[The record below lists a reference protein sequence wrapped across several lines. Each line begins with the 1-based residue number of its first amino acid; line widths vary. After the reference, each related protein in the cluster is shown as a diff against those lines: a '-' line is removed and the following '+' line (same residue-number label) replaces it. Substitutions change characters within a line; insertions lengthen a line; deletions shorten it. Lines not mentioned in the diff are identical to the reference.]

1 MSFYAVFE
9 QILVLFIILIA
20 GYIAR
25 KLDVVDDRM
34 TKGFSSL
41 LLKLALPALII
52 DSLQQTYSPELLREG
67 GLILLIS
74 FVVYGASGVLALF
87 LPRLLRSEQGE
98 IGVFRFALLFSNVGF
113 MGYPVVLAIF
123 GQEGL
128 FYAAI
133 YNLPFNLLV
142 FTLGVVVMTLGAGDN
157 THLINWRMFISPA
170 VVAVLIGFALFVFGL
185 KLPGPIAQSIK
196 MIGSLTTPLSMIIV
210 GALLSSINARE
221 IFSNWRVYAIST
233 ARLIIIPVL
242 VWLSL
247 RLLTDNVLLVGVP
260 TIIAAMPAAANT
272 AILAQEYGASPR
284 LASQVVF
291 ISTLLSVLT
300 IPLLVYLIL

>member
-1 MSFYAVFE
+1 
-9 QILVLFIILIA
+9 
-20 GYIAR
+20 
-25 KLDVVDDRM
+25 
-34 TKGFSSL
+34 
-41 LLKLALPALII
+41 
-52 DSLQQTYSPELLREG
+52 
-67 GLILLIS
+67 
-74 FVVYGASGVLALF
+74 
-87 LPRLLRSEQGE
+87 
-98 IGVFRFALLFSNVGF
+98 
-113 MGYPVVLAIF
+113 
-123 GQEGL
+123 
-128 FYAAI
+128 
-133 YNLPFNLLV
+133 
-142 FTLGVVVMTLGAGDN
+142 
-157 THLINWRMFISPA
+157 
-170 VVAVLIGFALFVFGL
+170 
-185 KLPGPIAQSIK
+185 QSIK

>member
-1 MSFYAVFE
+1 MSFYTVFE
-9 QILVLFIILIA
+9 QIFVLFIILVA
-20 GYIAR
+20 GYIVR
-25 KLDVVDDRM
+25 KLEVFDDRM
-34 TKGFSSL
+34 TKGLSSL

-52 DSLQQTYSPELLREG
+52 DSLQQTYSPQLLRES

-74 FVVYGASGVLALF
+74 FVVYGASGGVAAF
-87 LPRLLRSEQGE
+87 FPGILRSEQGE
-98 IGVFRFALLFSNVGF
+98 LGVFRFSLLFSNVGF

-142 FTLGVVVMTLGAGDN
+142 FTLGIVVMTLGRGDDK
-157 THLINWRMFISPA
+157 HSINWRMFVSPA
-170 VVAVLIGFALFVFGL
+170 VVSVLIGFSLFLLGL
-185 KLPGPIAQSIK
+185 RLPGPIAQSVK

-221 IFSNWRVYAIST
+221 IFSNWRIYAIST
-233 ARLIIIPVL
+233 ARLIFIPLL

-247 RLLTDNVLLVGVP
+247 RLFTDNVLLIGVP

-272 AILAQEYGASPR
+272 AILAEEYSANPR

-291 ISTLLSVLT
+291 ISTLLSIIT
-300 IPLLVYLIL
+300 IPFVVYFIL

>member
-142 FTLGVVVMTLGAGDN
+142 FTLGVVVMTLGAG
-157 THLINWRMFISPA
+157 
-170 VVAVLIGFALFVFGL
+170 
-185 KLPGPIAQSIK
+185 
-196 MIGSLTTPLSMIIV
+196 
-210 GALLSSINARE
+210 
-221 IFSNWRVYAIST
+221 
-233 ARLIIIPVL
+233 
-242 VWLSL
+242 
-247 RLLTDNVLLVGVP
+247 
-260 TIIAAMPAAANT
+260 
-272 AILAQEYGASPR
+272 
-284 LASQVVF
+284 
-291 ISTLLSVLT
+291 
-300 IPLLVYLIL
+300 